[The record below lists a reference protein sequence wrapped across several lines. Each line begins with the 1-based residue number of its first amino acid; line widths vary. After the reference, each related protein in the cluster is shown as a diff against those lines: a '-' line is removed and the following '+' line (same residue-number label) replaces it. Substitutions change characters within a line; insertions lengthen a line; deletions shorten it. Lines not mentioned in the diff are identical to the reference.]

1 VTSRFLASILV
12 AALALNLT
20 ACSKNPETAN
30 GELVIKI
37 GTVSP
42 LTGPQSHLGKDNE
55 NGARLAVD
63 ELNAQGVMVSGKK
76 ARIEL
81 LSEDDGADPKTATIV
96 AQRLIDQKISGLIGH
111 LNSGTSIPASKLY
124 SDNGIVQISPSATA
138 VKYTAQGFKTAY
150 RVMTNDAQQGRV
162 LGEYAAKIGKKIA
175 VIDDRSAYGQGLADE
190 VTKAAKAAGAE
201 IVAREYTSDKST
213 DFTAI
218 LTTIKGKNP
227 DVIFF
232 GGMDPQAAPMVQQ
245 MKRLGVSAQFLGGDG
260 AQTAEFLHLAG
271 ADGEGVIASN
281 PGLPLASMPG
291 GKEFEQ
297 KFTAKYGKIQNYS
310 PYAYDAV
317 MVMVSAIQRANSANP
332 KQYLAELAKTNQSG
346 VTGLIQFD
354 HKGDLSGGGVTLYQV
369 KGGKWAPLETVKSGG
384 Q

>member
-1 VTSRFLASILV
+1 MTSRFLASILV
-12 AALALNLT
+12 AVLGLT
-20 ACSKNPETAN
+20 IAACGKKPETAN
-30 GELVIKI
+30 GELLIKI
-37 GTVSP
+37 GAVSP

-63 ELNAQGVMVSGKK
+63 ELNARGVMIGGEK
-76 ARIEL
+76 AHIEL
-81 LSEDDGADPKTATIV
+81 LVEDDGADPKTATIV
-96 AQRLIDQKISGLIGH
+96 AQRLIDQKIAGLIGH

-124 SDNGIVQISPSATA
+124 SDNDIPQISPSATA

-150 RVMTNDAQQGRV
+150 RVMTNDEQQGRV
-162 LGEYAAKIGKKIA
+162 VGQYAAKLGKKIA

-190 VTKAAKAAGAE
+190 VVKAAQAAGAE

-218 LTTIKGKNP
+218 LTTIKGRNP

-245 MKRLGVSAQFLGGDG
+245 MKRLGVTAQFMGGDG
-260 AQTAEFLHLAG
+260 TQTAEFLHLAG
-271 ADGEGVIASN
+271 ANGEGVIASN

-317 MVMVSAIQRANSANP
+317 MVMVGAMQRANSIDP
-332 KQYLAELAKTNQSG
+332 KQYLAKLAKTNQNG
-346 VTGLIQFD
+346 VTGTIQFD
-354 HKGDLSGGGVTLYQV
+354 QKGDLSHGSVTLYQV
-369 KGGKWAPLETVKSGG
+369 KDGKWVPLETVKSAGK
-384 Q
+384 